1 MLKDEIVE
9 ETTDNSEFT
18 TEAEVEETSE
28 ADVDY
33 TTESEA
39 DDSAEVEESEFVQ
52 KEEDDDKDDSS
63 DEANDD
69 DDSESDDDSDDDDD
83 KKPGKNH
90 SLEEIE
96 NLNETIQALRAEVE
110 ELRAFKLAKENQQKD
125 AIINQYFMLS
135 DSDKED
141 VIAHK
146 AEYSIEEIE
155 SKLALIYVKK
165 NVDFSALLEESENPG
180 ETVEEDPI
188 TSFSLDDEDA
198 GFVSPIQEALRRTV
212 R

>member
-69 DDSESDDDSDDDDD
+69 DSESDDSDDDDD